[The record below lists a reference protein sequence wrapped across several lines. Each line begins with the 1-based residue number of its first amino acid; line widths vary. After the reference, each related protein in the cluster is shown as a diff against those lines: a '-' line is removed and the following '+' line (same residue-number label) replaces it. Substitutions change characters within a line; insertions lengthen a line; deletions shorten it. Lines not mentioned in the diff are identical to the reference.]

1 MVRTSRRSAR
11 LEQLKEKVRVRTN
24 LCMLSLLEDDED
36 DEEDSDDDLHDEM
49 LLINTYLDICL
60 GQKLKRA
67 IQSRYLTRSTYRRYD
82 YRDVDS
88 INKTDITIEPTTR

>member
-36 DEEDSDDDLHDEM
+36 DEEDSDDDLHDE
-49 LLINTYLDICL
+49 
-60 GQKLKRA
+60 RA